1 MENIAVKDRRC
12 PFIHERTKMTAIFKN
27 SKYFL
32 AIVFLGALLG
42 GCNRNSDE
50 GSSSA
55 PPSESAA
62 PATPA
67 PDTTAP
73 PPPAPA
79 PAPDTSATTP
89 PAGGADTSA
98 APTTSDTANNA
109 ANAAEDTVITAKV
122 KAALLAD
129 TEVKGLD
136 IKVETNQGNVSL
148 SGTVNS
154 QAQID
159 NALRI
164 TRNIDGVKNVDNK
177 MTVKAG

>member
-1 MENIAVKDRRC
+1 MENIAVKDRRY
-12 PFIHERTKMTAIFKN
+12 PFIPERTKMTAIFKN

-32 AIVFLGALLG
+32 AIVFLGALIG
-42 GCNRNSDE
+42 GCNRNSE
-50 GSSSA
+50 QASPSA
-55 PPSESAA
+55 PPAGSAA

-67 PDTTAP
+67 PDTAP
-73 PPPAPA
+73 PPAAPA

-98 APTTSDTANNA
+98 APSTSDMANNA
-109 ANAAEDTVITAKV
+109 ANAADDTVITAKV

-148 SGTVNS
+148 SGTVSS

-164 TRNIDGVKNVDNK
+164 TRNIEGVKNVDNK